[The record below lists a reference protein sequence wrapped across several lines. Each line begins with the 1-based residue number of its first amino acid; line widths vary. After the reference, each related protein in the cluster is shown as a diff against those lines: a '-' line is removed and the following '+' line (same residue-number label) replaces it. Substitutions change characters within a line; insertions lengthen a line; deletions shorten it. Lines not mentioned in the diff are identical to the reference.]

1 MGVPDPDN
9 PFADA
14 RMAKQYW
21 LMKSEP
27 YVYSIEDLE
36 RDGSTCWEGVR
47 NYKARNNMQA
57 MKVGDEVLYYHSNA
71 KPPGVVGIAR
81 VCKEA
86 YPDHYA
92 FEKGHKYFD
101 AKSDPEKPRWYMVDV
116 EFVSKVADV
125 EAPLS
130 LHEIKEDPKL
140 ADMELVRYGR
150 LSVQSVK
157 KAEFSHVKKLAGL

>member
-1 MGVPDPDN
+1 
-9 PFADA
+9 
-14 RMAKQYW
+14 MAKQYW

-27 YVYSIEDLE
+27 DVFSIEDLE

-116 EFVSKVADV
+116 EFVAKAKETVGL
-125 EAPLS
+125 P
-130 LHEIKEDPKL
+130 EIKADPEL
-140 ADMELVRYGR
+140 SDMELVRYGR

-157 KAEFSHVKKLAGL
+157 KAEFDHVKRMAGL

>member
-1 MGVPDPDN
+1 
-9 PFADA
+9 
-14 RMAKQYW
+14 MAKQYW

-47 NYKARNNMQA
+47 NYKARNNMRE

-92 FEKGHKYFD
+92 FEKGHTYFD
-101 AKSDPEKPRWYMVDV
+101 AKSDPENPRWYMVDV
-116 EFVSKVADV
+116 EFVSKVDDV
-125 EAPLS
+125 EQPLS
-130 LHEIKEDPKL
+130 LHQIKADDKL
-140 ADMELVRYGR
+140 LDMELIRYGR
-150 LSVQSVK
+150 LSVPSVK
-157 KAEFSHVKKLAGL
+157 KSEFDYVKKLAGL

>member
-1 MGVPDPDN
+1 
-9 PFADA
+9 
-14 RMAKQYW
+14 MAKQYW

-57 MKVGDEVLYYHSNA
+57 MSVGDEVLYYHSNA
-71 KPPGVVGIAR
+71 KPPGVAGIAR
-81 VCKEA
+81 VCREA
-86 YPDHYA
+86 YPDHYQ
-92 FEKGHKYFD
+92 FDEESQYFD
-101 AKSDPEKPRWYMVDV
+101 PKSSEEKPRWHMVDI
-116 EFVSKVADV
+116 EFVAKADEPV
-125 EAPLS
+125 GLP
-130 LHEIKEDPKL
+130 EIKTDPEL

-157 KAEFSHVKKLAGL
+157 KAEFDRVKRMAGL

>member
-1 MGVPDPDN
+1 
-9 PFADA
+9 
-14 RMAKQYW
+14 MAKQYW

-36 RDGSTCWEGVR
+36 KDGSTCWEGVR
-47 NYKARNNMQA
+47 NYQARNNMRE

-86 YPDHYA
+86 YPDHFA
-92 FEKGHKYFD
+92 FDKKHKYFD
-101 AKSDPEKPRWYMVDV
+101 AKSDAENPRWDMVDV
-116 EFVSKVADV
+116 EFVSKIEDI
-125 EAPLS
+125 EQPLS
-130 LHEIKEDPKL
+130 LHDIKADAKL

-157 KAEFSHVKKLAGL
+157 KVEFERVKKLAGL